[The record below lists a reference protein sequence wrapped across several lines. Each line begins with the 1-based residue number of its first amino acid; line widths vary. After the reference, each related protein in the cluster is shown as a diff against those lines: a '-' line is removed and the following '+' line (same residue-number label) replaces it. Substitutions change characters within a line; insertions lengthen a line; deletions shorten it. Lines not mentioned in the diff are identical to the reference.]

1 MPRSFSRRSA
11 WPRRAGRFSQ
21 SARVLLGPS
30 ALALMQ
36 AGPLAASA
44 WADDSHARRAA
55 DHAPHAA
62 PARKTAPAATPV
74 AAAAPVKGEDIVVAT
89 HRLSPADQAR
99 AQLDSLPGAATV
111 IDAKQVLRGRN
122 LTNADALAFQP
133 GVFAQSSGGGDG
145 LRLSIRGSGIQ
156 VGTNYFRSGL
166 LMMFDG
172 LPVTTP
178 AGTPYELFE
187 PLGLRYTEVLRGANA
202 FDYGGLQLGG
212 GINYVTQTGYDAQ
225 TYQAR
230 VEAGSFGYNK
240 EQLSSGKVIG
250 KADYYISVTNS
261 YRGGYQ
267 TETQANSFGVNANF
281 GYRFNDRVSTRFFFR
296 YRQTRNGYPG
306 YLTRDQILENPKQAQ
321 APYRAWHSVR
331 IQPGS
336 KFYGNM
342 TTIRIDD
349 RSKLELGFDYQDAPI
364 DIQNTSFSQIWGYKT
379 VAATLNYTRHDVL
392 AGHKSD
398 TQLGFMDTSDLE
410 AWQTNRVR
418 VATGHLAGLPM
429 GQVLRH
435 VTYGG
440 TENYFHL
447 RNNTELFHD
456 FWLTTAA
463 AVAFIQKSSGV
474 PYPYTAAG
482 ANFKES
488 SVNFVPRGGFRY
500 VISPHVELYGN
511 VSRSIQPPND
521 WNLNYAGPYFTGN
534 IPQAGMNSGAGKLRN
549 QTATTYEIGTTGHA
563 WRNKWSLTY
572 YHSDVRNELLSVMT
586 PASQAIG
593 ASIYGNASPT
603 THQGVEAS
611 LETTLY
617 AWAGNTLSLRQAYTW
632 QDFRFRHDAVF
643 GSNRLPGI
651 PEHFYQGEIHL
662 DTKAGFYAG
671 FNAQVSSKVGAAYDE
686 TYFAPSYHIYNLN
699 IGYEWPG
706 KHRQVFLSVNNLAN
720 THYAAIVVPGY
731 IAAGKQLA
739 VMQPGDGL
747 GVFAGLSLGFN

>member
-1 MPRSFSRRSA
+1 
-11 WPRRAGRFSQ
+11 
-21 SARVLLGPS
+21 
-30 ALALMQ
+30 MQ

>member
-1 MPRSFSRRSA
+1 
-11 WPRRAGRFSQ
+11 
-21 SARVLLGPS
+21 
-30 ALALMQ
+30 MQ

-44 WADDSHARRAA
+44 WADDGHARRAA

-62 PARKTAPAATPV
+62 PARKTAPAAT
-74 AAAAPVKGEDIVVAT
+74 PVKGEDIVVAT

-156 VGTNYFRSGL
+156 VGTNYFRSGI

-306 YLTRDQILENPKQAQ
+306 YLTRDQILANPKQAQ

-662 DTKAGFYAG
+662 DTKTGFYAG

-699 IGYEWPG
+699 VGYEWPG

>member
-1 MPRSFSRRSA
+1 MPRSFSRRLALS
-11 WPRRAGRFSQ
+11 RRVGPFSQ
-21 SARVLLGPS
+21 SARLLLGPS

-44 WADDSHARRAA
+44 WADDGAVRRPAEHVA
-55 DHAPHAA
+55 HAA
-62 PARKTAPAATPV
+62 PAPKKSSAV
-74 AAAAPVKGEDIVVAT
+74 AAPRVKGEDIVVAT
-89 HRLSPADQAR
+89 HRLSPADLAR

-156 VGTNYFRSGL
+156 VGTNYFRSGI

-230 VEAGSFGYNK
+230 VEAGSFGYTK

-306 YLTRDQILENPKQAQ
+306 FLTRDQILTNPKQAQ
-321 APYRAWHSVR
+321 SPYRAWHSVR
-331 IQPGS
+331 IQPGT
-336 KFYGNM
+336 KFYGN
-342 TTIRIDD
+342 TTSIRIDD
-349 RSKLELGFDYQDAPI
+349 QSKLDLGFDYQDAPI

-398 TQLGFMDTSDLE
+398 TQFGFMDTSDLE

-418 VATGHLAGLPM
+418 VQTGHLAGLPM
-429 GQVLRH
+429 GQILRH

-482 ANFKES
+482 ANFKQS
-488 SVNFVPRGGFRY
+488 SVDFVPRGGFRY

-534 IPQAGMNSGAGKLRN
+534 IPQSGMNSGAGRLRN
-549 QTATTYEIGTTGHA
+549 QTATTYEIGTTGQA

-572 YHSDVRNELLSVMT
+572 YYSNVRNELLSVMT
-586 PASQAIG
+586 PQSQAVG

-617 AWAGNTLSLRQAYTW
+617 EWAGNRLSLRQAYTW
-632 QDFRFRHDAVF
+632 QNFRFRHDAVF

-699 IGYEWPG
+699 VGYEWPG

-747 GVFAGLSLGFN
+747 GVFAGVSLGFN

>member
-1 MPRSFSRRSA
+1 
-11 WPRRAGRFSQ
+11 
-21 SARVLLGPS
+21 
-30 ALALMQ
+30 MQ

-62 PARKTAPAATPV
+62 PAQKTAPAAARTAPV

-281 GYRFNDRVSTRFFFR
+281 GYHFNDRVSTRFFFR
-296 YRQTRNGYPG
+296 YRQTENGYPG

-331 IQPGS
+331 IQPGT

-342 TTIRIDD
+342 TTFQIDD
-349 RSKLELGFDYQDAPI
+349 QSKLELGFDYQDAPI
-364 DIQNTSFSQIWGYKT
+364 DIQNVKFSQIWGYKT
-379 VAATLNYTRHDVL
+379 VAGVLNYTRHDVL

-418 VATGHLAGLPM
+418 VQTANLVGLPI
-429 GQVLRH
+429 GQILRH

-447 RNNTELFHD
+447 RNNTELFHN

-482 ANFKES
+482 ANFKQS

-534 IPQAGMNSGAGKLRN
+534 TPQSGMNSGAGKLRN

-617 AWAGNTLSLRQAYTW
+617 EWAGNTLSLRQAYTW

-699 IGYEWPG
+699 IGYDWPG

>member
-1 MPRSFSRRSA
+1 M
-11 WPRRAGRFSQ
+11 
-21 SARVLLGPS
+21 LGPS